1 MATKNDVNNQENV
14 TVSKDGNSKE
24 QVVDQKQQEEKT
36 KDVVADDSNE
46 DENDSNEKPKHHH
59 IQHGHRNKELH
70 RLYTTLLEDY
80 PVNLGK
86 AISKKQ
92 REREHLKDPTL
103 VYGEIKYNFMALMF
117 RVMKDDYDGL
127 QKAGG
132 VFYDLGSGTGKPVF
146 AAAILHTFERCVGV
160 EKLSQL
166 YTASLEITDHWRKLT
181 DSVDD
186 DIMSAEQKRCMIEF
200 INDDIKN
207 PEFSM
212 SDATV
217 GFANSTCYDEE
228 LMIHIASKA
237 DEMVAGSFFITVTK
251 RLPSL
256 QWDLLEM
263 ERYKM
268 SWGEANVFLHRK
280 KDDDW
285 QEQQLEAEARQKEEE
300 EEEERARKE
309 AEQSSGDEEEVEN
322 LLVGGEDGSGL
333 L

>member
-1 MATKNDVNNQENV
+1 MATKNTEEDVNNNEKKPVEEENV
-14 TVSKDGNSKE
+14 TVSNSENNSKE
-24 QVVDQKQQEEKT
+24 GEK
-36 KDVVADDSNE
+36 E
-46 DENDSNEKPKHHH
+46 DEQKVQAHR
-59 IQHGHRNKELH
+59 HGHRNKELH
-70 RLYTTLLEDY
+70 RIYTTLLEDY

-103 VYGEIKYNFMALMF
+103 VYGEIKYNFMALIF
-117 RVMKDDYDGL
+117 RVIKDDFDGL

-166 YTASLEITDHWRKLT
+166 YTASMEITDRWRKLT

-186 DIMSAEQKRCMIEF
+186 EIMTAEQKRCMIEF
-200 INDDIKN
+200 INDDVKN

-280 KDDDW
+280 KADDW
-285 QEQQLEAEARQKEEE
+285 QEQQLEAEARKKEEE

-309 AEQSSGDEEEVEN
+309 AERSSDDEEEIEN
-322 LLVGGEDGSGL
+322 LLVGGEDGSGVL
-333 L
+333 SDKK